1 MGLLP
6 SEPAGDRGR
15 FLLAIMLLLL
25 LPEAPGRRLETL
37 VARELHTD
45 LALSRTA
52 LHDRFCGSADP
63 GLLTDPRPDPPA
75 DPSPSWSRHRDPPGA
90 PLSPSGVAGTDR
102 LLLMSFLN
110 SDSVMVLICSMLI
123 SACCPEVI
131 SAISVSAIL
140 SKSSEDREVV
150 VVVGAGA
157 SVLVGA
163 SKETDLQQAGKEG
176 RSVKN
181 RKVKN
186 TENYYY
192 CC

>member
-15 FLLAIMLLLL
+15 FLLAMMLLLL
-25 LPEAPGRRLETL
+25 LPPEAPGRRLETL
-37 VARELHTD
+37 EARELHTD
-45 LALSRTA
+45 LALSRTE

-75 DPSPSWSRHRDPPGA
+75 DPWPSWSRHRDASGS

-123 SACCPEVI
+123 SACCPEFI

-140 SKSSEDREVV
+140 SKSSEERE

-176 RSVKN
+176 PSKTGR
-181 RKVKN
+181 
-186 TENYYY
+186 
-192 CC
+192 